1 MLHDICFEKLC
12 NFVEHIDKRLE
23 IVMSKIKNSHNTL
36 FTEIFG
42 KI

>member
-1 MLHDICFEKLC
+1 MLYDICLQKLC
-12 NFVEHIDKRLE
+12 NFVGHIDKRLE
-23 IVMSKIKNSHNTL
+23 IVMSEIKNSQNTL